1 MKKTI
6 LMVATSLLMFSCGP
20 TAEDQKAK
28 CLDLLEKPAMK
39 EFYME
44 AYLKGWHDNV
54 ETCGQDVD
62 CLTKCYD
69 MLLDK
74 AAEAEAEIMINKAIE
89 NE

>member
-6 LMVATSLLMFSCGP
+6 LIAVTSLLMFSCGP
-20 TAEDQKAK
+20 SAEDQKKK
-28 CLDLLEKPAMK
+28 CLDLLDNSAMK

-54 ETCGQDVD
+54 EACGQDVD

-74 AAEAEAEIMINKAIE
+74 AAEAEAEIMLKKAGVE
-89 NE
+89 